1 MPSIPPPDGG
11 RLISRLFPGLAEP
24 LVRRYFVGQSVS
36 VLGSW
41 IQNITLNLLG
51 WQLTGSP
58 ALLGVINFV
67 LFGPSV
73 LVTPLVGPRVQPGNA
88 RRLTLFTVSGSL
100 LVSGALALLSAA
112 GAITVPL
119 MVGLALARGVLG
131 ALEAPARQVLL
142 TTAVADPTRIA
153 NAVAMN
159 TVAYNAARMIGPA
172 IAAAIFATLGAT
184 AGFATTALALAVM
197 LVSVLRL
204 PIEAGAGIVAGSTDE
219 RASLRGAL
227 AYVRKDRLARLFLP
241 VSTCLALLGSSY
253 QTLVPVLADHVY
265 GSANTWTGLFFAA
278 AGAGSTAAALLLSS
292 RFLFSASRRLQ
303 VLTPWTVVLALAGL
317 GTTDT
322 PAIAMLCF
330 AVLGFSLTFT
340 GPGTNAKLQ
349 QHAPPAL
356 RGALVGLYAMSF
368 TGAIPLGNLM
378 IGTLAQWLSVRNSFL
393 AMACVLAVLLGL
405 LFVPRWI
412 ARGRIV
418 FDADEI

>member
-1 MPSIPPPDGG
+1 MPSPDGE
-11 RLISRLFPGLAEP
+11 RPIPRLFPALEEP

-41 IQNITLNLLG
+41 IQNITLNLLC

-88 RRLTLFTVSGSL
+88 RRLTLFAVGGSL
-100 LVSGALALLSAA
+100 LVTAALVALSAS
-112 GAITVPL
+112 GAITVTL
-119 MVGLALARGVLG
+119 MVALALAKGLLG

-142 TTAVADPTRIA
+142 TTAVTDREHIA

-172 IAAAIFATLGAT
+172 IAAAVFAALGAT
-184 AGFATTALALAVM
+184 AAFAMTALALAVM
-197 LVSVLRL
+197 LVSVLGL
-204 PIEAGAGIVAGSTDE
+204 PVEADTGTGTGASDQ
-219 RASLRGAL
+219 RASLRSAI
-227 AYVRKDRLARLFLP
+227 AYVRNDRLARLFLP

-292 RFLFSASRRLQ
+292 RFLYAASRRLQ
-303 VLTPWTVVLALAGL
+303 VITPWTVVVALAGL
-317 GTTDT
+317 GTTGT
-322 PAIAMLCF
+322 AAIAMACF

-356 RGALVGLYAMSF
+356 RGALIGLYAMSF

-378 IGTLAQWLSVRNSFL
+378 TGTLAQWLSVQASFL
-393 AMACVLAVLLGL
+393 AMSGVLAVLLGI

>member
-1 MPSIPPPDGG
+1 MPSTDGE
-11 RLISRLFPGLAEP
+11 RPTPRLFPALAEP
-24 LVRRYFVGQSVS
+24 LVRRYFIGQSIS

-41 IQNITLNLLG
+41 IQNITLNLLC

-73 LVTPLVGPRVQPGNA
+73 LVTPIVGPRVQPGNA
-88 RRLTLFTVSGSL
+88 RRLTLLAVGGSL
-100 LVSGALALLSAA
+100 LVTMALVALSASGAISVA
-112 GAITVPL
+112 L
-119 MVGLALARGVLG
+119 MVGLAMAKGLLG
-131 ALEAPARQVLL
+131 ALEGPARQVLL
-142 TTAVADPTRIA
+142 TTAVTDPRRIA

-172 IAAAIFATLGAT
+172 IAAAVFGTLGAT
-184 AGFATTALALAVM
+184 AAFAMTALALGVM

-204 PIEAGAGIVAGSTDE
+204 PIAAGTRIETDAPDQH
-219 RASLRGAL
+219 ASLRNAI
-227 AYVRKDRLARLFLP
+227 AYVRNDRLARLFLP

-292 RFLFSASRRLQ
+292 RFLFAASKRLQ
-303 VLTPWTVVLALAGL
+303 VLTPWTVVVALAGL
-317 GTTDT
+317 GTTGT

-349 QHAPPAL
+349 QNAPPGL

-368 TGAIPLGNLM
+368 VGAIPLGNLM
-378 IGTLAQWLSVRNSFL
+378 VGTLAQWLSVQGSFL
-393 AMACVLAVLLGL
+393 AMAAVLTVALSL

-412 ARGRIV
+412 AHGRIV
-418 FDADEI
+418 IDADRI

>member
-1 MPSIPPPDGG
+1 MPSPDGEHP
-11 RLISRLFPGLAEP
+11 IARLFPALAEP
-24 LVRRYFVGQSVS
+24 LVRRYFIGQSVS

-41 IQNITLNLLG
+41 IQNITLNLLC

-73 LVTPLVGPRVQPGNA
+73 LVTPIVGPRVQPGNA
-88 RRLTLFTVSGSL
+88 RRLTLFAVGGSL
-100 LVSGALALLSAA
+100 LVTTALVALSAS
-112 GAITVPL
+112 GAITVAL
-119 MVGLALARGVLG
+119 MVGLALAKGLLG
-131 ALEAPARQVLL
+131 ALEGPARQVLL
-142 TTAVADPTRIA
+142 TTAVTDPTRIA

-172 IAAAIFATLGAT
+172 IAAAVFATLGAT
-184 AGFATTALALAVM
+184 AAFAMTALALAVM
-197 LVSVLRL
+197 LASVLRL
-204 PIEAGAGIVAGSTDE
+204 PIEAGSGIENDAPDQ
-219 RASLRGAL
+219 RASLRSAI
-227 AYVRKDRLARLFLP
+227 AYVRNDRLARLFLP

-265 GSANTWTGLFFAA
+265 GSANTWTGMFFAA

-292 RFLFSASRRLQ
+292 RFLFAASRRLQ
-303 VLTPWTVVLALAGL
+303 VLTPWTVVVALAGL
-317 GTTDT
+317 GTTGT

-349 QHAPPAL
+349 QNAPPAL
-356 RGALVGLYAMSF
+356 RGALVGLYAMAF
-368 TGAIPLGNLM
+368 VGAIPLGNLM
-378 IGTLAQWLSVRNSFL
+378 IGTLAQWLSVKGSFL
-393 AMACVLAVLLGL
+393 AMSGVLAVLLGM

-418 FDADEI
+418 IDADEI

>member
-1 MPSIPPPDGG
+1 MPSTDGEQPTP
-11 RLISRLFPGLAEP
+11 RLFPALAEP
-24 LVRRYFVGQSVS
+24 LVRRYFIGQSIS

-41 IQNITLNLLG
+41 IQNITLNLLC

-73 LVTPLVGPRVQPGNA
+73 LVTPIVGPRVQPGNA
-88 RRLTLFTVSGSL
+88 RRLTLLAVGGSL
-100 LVSGALALLSAA
+100 LVTMALVALSAS
-112 GAITVPL
+112 GAITVAL
-119 MVGLALARGVLG
+119 MVGLALAKGLLG
-131 ALEAPARQVLL
+131 ALEGPARQVLL
-142 TTAVADPTRIA
+142 TTAVTDPTRIA

-172 IAAAIFATLGAT
+172 IAAAVFATLGAT
-184 AGFATTALALAVM
+184 AAFAMTALALAVM

-204 PIEAGAGIVAGSTDE
+204 PIAAGTGIETDAPAQH
-219 RASLRGAL
+219 ASLRSAI
-227 AYVRKDRLARLFLP
+227 AYVRNDRLARLFLP

-292 RFLFSASRRLQ
+292 RFLFAASRRLQ
-303 VLTPWTVVLALAGL
+303 VVTPWTVVVALAGL
-317 GTTDT
+317 GTTGT

-349 QHAPPAL
+349 QNAPPGL

-368 TGAIPLGNLM
+368 VGAIPLGNLM
-378 IGTLAQWLSVRNSFL
+378 IGSLAQWLSVKGSFL
-393 AMACVLAVLLGL
+393 AMSGVLAVLLGI

>member
-1 MPSIPPPDGG
+1 MPSPEGE
-11 RLISRLFPGLAEP
+11 RLASRLFPALAEP

-58 ALLGVINFV
+58 ALLGVLNFV

-73 LVTPLVGPRVQPGNA
+73 LVTPLVGPRVQPDNA
-88 RRLTLFTVSGSL
+88 RRLTLFAVGGSL
-100 LVSGALALLSAA
+100 LVTAALALLSAA

-119 MVGLALARGVLG
+119 MIGLALAKGVLG
-131 ALEAPARQVLL
+131 ALEGPARQVLL
-142 TTAVADPTRIA
+142 TTAVADPRRVA

-172 IAAAIFATLGAT
+172 IAAAVFAALGAT
-184 AGFATTALALAVM
+184 ASFALTALALSVM
-197 LVSVLRL
+197 LASVLRL
-204 PIEAGAGIVAGSTDE
+204 QVEPADPSGTDASAP
-219 RASLRGAL
+219 RASLRSAI
-227 AYVRKDRLARLFLP
+227 AYVRNDRLARLFLP

-253 QTLVPVLADHVY
+253 QTLVPVLADRVY
-265 GSANTWTGLFFAA
+265 GSANAWTGAFFAA

-292 RFLFSASRRLQ
+292 RFLFPASRRLQ
-303 VLTPWTVVLALAGL
+303 VITPWTVVLALAGL
-317 GTTDT
+317 GTTGT
-322 PAIAMLCF
+322 PAVAMLCF
-330 AVLGFSLTFT
+330 GVLGFSLTFT
-340 GPGTNAKLQ
+340 GPGTNARLQ

-356 RGALVGLYAMSF
+356 RGALIGLYAMSF

-378 IGTLAQWLSVRNSFL
+378 IGTLAQWLPVRGAFL
-393 AMACVLAVLLGL
+393 AMAVMLAALLGA

-418 FDADEI
+418 VDADEI